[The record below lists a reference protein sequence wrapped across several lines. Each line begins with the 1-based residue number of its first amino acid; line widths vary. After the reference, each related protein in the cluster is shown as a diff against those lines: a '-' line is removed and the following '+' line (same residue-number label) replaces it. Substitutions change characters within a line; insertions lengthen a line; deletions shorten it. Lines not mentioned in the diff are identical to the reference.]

1 MKTLIKWFVKR
12 YVSKQTLK
20 DAIHAANA
28 RLAKVEVG
36 EAKAKTISVANDVSE
51 VVTAYLYVY
60 ANDGRIDDVELTE
73 VNARCD
79 AAIDKYVSDKTVEA
93 FIDRI
98 LA

>member
-28 RLAKVEVG
+28 SLAKVEVG

-51 VVTAYLYVY
+51 VVTAYLYGY
-60 ANDGRIDDVELTE
+60 ANDGRIDDGELAE

-79 AAIDKYVSDKTVEA
+79 AAVDKYVSDDLVEA
-93 FIDRI
+93 FIDKVF
-98 LA
+98 A